1 MRLEIKMQILGDEF
15 YLKLLKRFN
24 LALITV
30 VNSSKENGI
39 FPKIKNF
46 FKKNK

>member
-1 MRLEIKMQILGDEF
+1 VRLEIKMQILDDEF

-30 VNSSKENGI
+30 VNSSKENRI